1 MATRSNLILRSVAHP
16 SELNPFALA
25 NVAVFFFFDPFTSCS
40 RDLNGNSHDF
50 GSD

>member
-25 NVAVFFFFDPFTSCS
+25 NVAVFFFFLTLSPPAPEI
-40 RDLNGNSHDF
+40 
-50 GSD
+50 